1 MKLLTV
7 AALLCAMMV
16 LTMAVANSHLVKR
29 SNGCP
34 YRWTRHSDRCFYYVP
49 TTMSWA
55 RAERNCLS
63 MGANLA
69 SVHSIREYQKI
80 QRLTAHY
87 GYPQIWI
94 GGTDAPQEGIWLWS
108 DGTSFH
114 YSHWCPGE
122 PNNDR
127 NQHCIQMNYG
137 DSKCWDDLRCDA
149 HLPSSTYTE
158 DYKHSATQ
166 LDTCAVVIVVH
177 IT

>member
-1 MKLLTV
+1 MEK
-7 AALLCAMMV
+7 ALLSN
-16 LTMAVANSHLVKR
+16 LTSIHLLPAKSHVVKR
-29 SNGCP
+29 SPRSPCCP
-34 YRWTRHSDRCFYYVP
+34 GGWTKYGHRCFFFNSTVA
-49 TTMSWA
+49 SWA
-55 RAERNCLS
+55 DAEKLLVH
-63 MGANLA
+63 GANLA

-122 PNNDR
+122 PNNFH

-137 DSKCWDDLRCDA
+137 GSKCWDDVWCDA
-149 HLPSSTYTE
+149 HLPSV
-158 DYKHSATQ
+158 
-166 LDTCAVVIVVH
+166 CAKKV
-177 IT
+177 